1 MNEFPLIQHLIEQG
15 TEQTHI
21 AIAITMINDNQPI
34 DTIVKYTEL
43 SEETIEQLTESVHS
57 TT

>member
-15 TEQTHI
+15 IEQTRI
-21 AIAITMINDNQPI
+21 AIAIAMLNDNQPI

-43 SEETIEQLTESVHS
+43 SEETIEQLTELVYS